1 MAIPSKSFA
10 VIGLGVFGSS
20 VAEELVRFGN
30 YVLGVDQDEKRVAR
44 LAGKLSE
51 AVITDATDQQA
62 LSDLGI
68 GKYDVVVVTVG
79 EDLEA
84 SILCLM
90 NARALGAKMI
100 WVKASSR
107 THHRILSRLG
117 ADRIVHP
124 EEEYGQHI
132 AQMLHNPLVKDYVK
146 LGNGFHV
153 FNIEVS
159 SRSDGKS
166 LESLGLAEFELRAL
180 GLMRGSNY
188 IGCSSTEVILQK
200 GDLLL
205 LLGRRVD
212 LRRFTNSLQ

>member
-1 MAIPSKSFA
+1 MATPSKSFA

-30 YVLGVDQDEKRVAR
+30 YVLGVDQDEKRVTR
-44 LAGKLSE
+44 LASRLSE

-90 NARALGAKMI
+90 NARALGAKEI
-100 WVKASSR
+100 WVKANSR
-107 THHRILSRLG
+107 THHRILAKLG

-159 SRSDGKS
+159 SRSDGKKLS
-166 LESLGLAEFELRAL
+166 AFELEKFELRAL
-180 GLMRGSNY
+180 GVMRGSKY
-188 IGCSSTEVILQK
+188 VTLTDGEAELK
-200 GDLLL
+200 ADDLLL
-205 LLGRRVD
+205 VLGRRVD